1 MRYGSYYSQVHSEVI
16 KVVQKGTSIVMEMV
30 KSKAQEIID
39 YTVFRDRDIPLG
51 EIEIPEYK
59 RRMPNKSAFPY
70 CKVSNKH
77 LGQTIVLS
85 YRDGRYYVI
94 DGVKTIVSFKNRMSG
109 DTLINCFVARNNSIA
124 DEIQLLEA
132 LHCRR

>member
-1 MRYGSYYSQVHSEVI
+1 
-16 KVVQKGTSIVMEMV
+16 MEMV

-39 YTVFRDRDIPLG
+39 YTGFRDRDIPLG

-59 RRMPNKSAFPY
+59 HRIPNKSAFPY
-70 CKVSNKH
+70 CKISNKY

-85 YRDGRYYVI
+85 HRNDRYYVI
-94 DGVKTIVSFKNRMSG
+94 DGAKIIASFKNRMPK
-109 DTLINCFVARNNSIA
+109 DTLINCFVASNNSIA

-132 LHCRR
+132 LHYRR

>member
-1 MRYGSYYSQVHSEVI
+1 MG
-16 KVVQKGTSIVMEMV
+16 MV

-59 RRMPNKSAFPY
+59 HRIPNNSAFPY
-70 CKVSNKH
+70 CKISNKH
-77 LGQTIVLS
+77 LDQTIVLS
-85 YRDGRYYVI
+85 HRNGRYYVI
-94 DGVKTIVSFKNRMSG
+94 DGARVITSFKNRMPK
-109 DTLINCFVARNNSIA
+109 DTLINCFVASNNSIA

-132 LHCRR
+132 LHYRR

>member
-1 MRYGSYYSQVHSEVI
+1 
-16 KVVQKGTSIVMEMV
+16 MV

-59 RRMPNKSAFPY
+59 HRIPNKSAFPQY
-70 CKVSNKH
+70 

-85 YRDGRYYVI
+85 HRNGRYYVI
-94 DGVKTIVSFKNRMSG
+94 DGAKIIASFKNRMPK
-109 DTLINCFVARNNSIA
+109 DTLINCFVASNNSIA
-124 DEIQLLEA
+124 DKIQLLEA
-132 LHCRR
+132 LHYRRQKSTPKAMHNIQICS

>member
-1 MRYGSYYSQVHSEVI
+1 MG
-16 KVVQKGTSIVMEMV
+16 MV
-30 KSKAQEIID
+30 KSKAQEIIN

-59 RRMPNKSAFPY
+59 HRIPNNPAFPY
-70 CKVSNKH
+70 CKISNKY

-85 YRDGRYYVI
+85 HRNGRYYVI
-94 DGVKTIVSFKNRMSG
+94 DGVRAIASFKNRFPK
-109 DTLINCFVARNNSIA
+109 DTLINCFVTSNNSIA

-132 LHCRR
+132 LHCRK

>member
-1 MRYGSYYSQVHSEVI
+1 
-16 KVVQKGTSIVMEMV
+16 MEMV

-59 RRMPNKSAFPY
+59 QRIPNKSAFPY
-70 CKVSNKH
+70 CKISNKY

-85 YRDGRYYVI
+85 HRNDRYYVI
-94 DGVKTIVSFKNRMSG
+94 DGAKIIASFKNRMPK
-109 DTLINCFVARNNSIA
+109 DTLINCFVASNNSIA

-132 LHCRR
+132 LHYRR

>member
-1 MRYGSYYSQVHSEVI
+1 
-16 KVVQKGTSIVMEMV
+16 MV

-39 YTVFRDRDIPLG
+39 YTIFRDRDIPLG

-59 RRMPNKSAFPY
+59 HSIPNKPAFPY

-77 LGQTIVLS
+77 LDQTIVLS
-85 YRDGRYYVI
+85 YRNGRYYVI
-94 DGVKTIVSFKNRMSG
+94 DGARVITSFKNRFPK
-109 DTLINCFVARNNSIA
+109 DTLINCFVASNNSIA

-132 LHCRR
+132 LHYRR

>member
-109 DTLINCFVARNNSIA
+109 IR
-124 DEIQLLEA
+124 
-132 LHCRR
+132 